1 MAETEGSVTQT
12 GNSEGSIPWNQGLDD
27 YQEIIDAKNW
37 QSAGDVL
44 KSYANLEKAVGADKV
59 VLPNPDSDLLEW
71 EGWEKLGTPSDSTD
85 YAMASPDGFEAYDSD
100 LSDDMR
106 SVFHSAKLTPVQAQ
120 MIHDKFVERMMSSA
134 ETAQHVTA
142 DQQNQWVE
150 TLQKEYGTAFEERIS
165 AANRALREYGGDELA
180 PILKAAGLESHPVV
194 VRAFVRAGLAMGHG
208 PQLKD
213 AESSG
218 QFGTTPDAA
227 KEEIS
232 KLRANPSLYD
242 KSHAEYKVLNDRLTR
257 LTQQAF
263 PESAG

>member
-44 KSYANLEKAVGADKV
+44 KSYTNLEKAVGADKV

-71 EGWEKLGTPSDSTD
+71 EGWEKLGTPSDPTD

-150 TLQKEYGTAFEERIS
+150 TL
-165 AANRALREYGGDELA
+165 
-180 PILKAAGLESHPVV
+180 
-194 VRAFVRAGLAMGHG
+194 MGHG

-263 PESAG
+263 PEPAG